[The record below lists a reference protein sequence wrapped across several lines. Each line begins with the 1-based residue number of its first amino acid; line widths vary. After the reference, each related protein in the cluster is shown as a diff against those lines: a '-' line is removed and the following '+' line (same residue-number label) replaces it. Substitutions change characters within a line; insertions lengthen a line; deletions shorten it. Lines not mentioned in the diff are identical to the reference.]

1 MGASLRSDI
10 MATIAI
16 LVLAC
21 IAAVSAKTYF
31 KEEFGAGWE
40 DRWVVSDWKKSEGQA
55 GTWDVTAGD
64 WYGDAEAD
72 KGLHTSEDA
81 RFYAISAKHED
92 FSNKDKPLVIQFSVK
107 HAQKIDCS
115 GGYMKLFPAG
125 TNQEKLHGGAD
136 EDKYNIM
143 FGPDICGTGTKKVH
157 VIFNYKGQN
166 LLTKKDIKCE
176 TDELT
181 HLYTLI
187 VKPDNTYIVNID
199 QKEVASGSL
208 FDDWEFLK
216 PKTIKDPAISKP
228 KDWVDEKKIDD
239 PEEKKPDG
247 WDDIPKQVSDPEA
260 SKPEDWDDEDDGEWE
275 PPMIDNPEYKGE
287 WKAKKIDNPDYKG
300 EWEHPMIDNPDFVD
314 DPLVYSYE
322 SFAVAAFEIWQVKA
336 GSIFDNV
343 IITDRIEEADALAKS
358 TFLANK
364 DGEKKMYDKIQEE
377 KRAKEEEERKKAE
390 EASAADEDEE
400 DEDDDDDEEKTKDE
414 L

>member
-1 MGASLRSDI
+1 MG
-10 MATIAI
+10 
-16 LVLAC
+16 
-21 IAAVSAKTYF
+21 
-31 KEEFGAGWE
+31 
-40 DRWVVSDWKKSEGQA
+40 
-55 GTWDVTAGD
+55 
-64 WYGDAEAD
+64 
-72 KGLHTSEDA
+72 
-81 RFYAISAKHED
+81 
-92 FSNKDKPLVIQFSVK
+92 
-107 HAQKIDCS
+107 
-115 GGYMKLFPAG
+115 
-125 TNQEKLHGGAD
+125 
-136 EDKYNIM
+136 
-143 FGPDICGTGTKKVH
+143 
-157 VIFNYKGQN
+157 GQN

-228 KDWVDEKKIDD
+228 K
-239 PEEKKPDG
+239 
-247 WDDIPKQVSDPEA
+247 
-260 SKPEDWDDEDDGEWE
+260 DWDDEDDGEWE

-343 IITDRIEEADALAKS
+343 IITDSIEEADALAKS

-400 DEDDDDDEEKTKDE
+400 DEDDDD
-414 L
+414 